1 MEDKLKNPN
10 HSTMNNLK
18 KKIERQFLII
28 NNMIINNDTNATEK
42 TTKLAVEILSSL
54 SQEQ

>member
-28 NNMIINNDTNATEK
+28 NNMITDNDAKSTAK